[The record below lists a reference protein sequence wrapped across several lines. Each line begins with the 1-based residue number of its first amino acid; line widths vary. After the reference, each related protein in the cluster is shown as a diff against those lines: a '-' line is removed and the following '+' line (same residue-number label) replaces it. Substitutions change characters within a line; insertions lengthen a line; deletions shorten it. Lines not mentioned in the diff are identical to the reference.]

1 MYVMSECDVPS
12 LQVRDLPLATYQ
24 KLVEAAKR
32 EHRSISQQAIVLL
45 DQALRLSN
53 PAERRQIILD
63 QLSVKPILTP
73 GATIT
78 PPEEWIRQDRDR

>member
-1 MYVMSECDVPS
+1 MPS
-12 LQVRDLPLATYQ
+12 LQVRDLPLSTYQ

-53 PAERRQIILD
+53 PAGQRQMVLD
-63 QLSVKPILTP
+63 QLTSEPILFP
-73 GATIT
+73 GAQLT
-78 PPEEWIRQDRDR
+78 PPEDWIRQDRDR